1 MLRLLLVVTVVVP
14 WLIMFPTH
22 SDACDCDV
30 PPTSERFTDAT
41 RVFTGVVTS
50 TGGGGFGR
58 IEFDVVTVWK
68 GTHSPTTTVYTG
80 DNTPDCSGY
89 PFDVGVEYLVYE
101 YEWRGVNS
109 VGFCSGT
116 GPVQFAETEMA
127 ELDVLLEEAQGG
139 GAVETQTGQDAGFPY
154 TGSGGLDGTSSSVLS
169 AAFQTVVVAAVV
181 AVMIGTTGIA
191 VRRKGRNL
199 ETRSAR

>member
-1 MLRLLLVVTVVVP
+1 MLRLLLVVTIVVP

-22 SDACDCDV
+22 SDACDCAV
-30 PPTSERFTDAT
+30 SPTSERFTDAT

-58 IEFDVVTVWK
+58 IEFAVVTVWK

-116 GPVQFAETEMA
+116 VPVQFAETEMA
-127 ELDVLLEEAQGG
+127 ELDVLFEEAQGG
-139 GAVETQTGQDAGFPY
+139 GAVETQTGQDAGLPN
-154 TGSGGLDGTSSSVLS
+154 TGSGGLAGKCQSTLTETEMS
-169 AAFQTVVVAAVV
+169 AVAAGGG
-181 AVMIGTTGIA
+181 ALLLGATWLGLH
-191 VRRKGRNL
+191 RRRL
-199 ETRSAR
+199 VS